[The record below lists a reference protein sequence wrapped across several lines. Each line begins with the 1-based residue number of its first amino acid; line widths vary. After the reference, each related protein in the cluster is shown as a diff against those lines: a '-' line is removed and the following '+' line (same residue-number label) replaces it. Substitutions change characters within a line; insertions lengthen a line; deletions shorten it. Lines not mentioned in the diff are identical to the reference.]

1 MCEYNGTPLVI
12 DTRHLIPPTEAD
24 DLYNSRKNAYKSLLE
39 NTPEITI
46 LVIAYNRLEKTK
58 RCVASILAYTEGID
72 YELLLVDNGSDD
84 GTLDYFQS
92 VQHPQKKIIRITKN
106 LGSQYAL
113 NLAMRSFSGRYFV
126 QVTNDVIVTK
136 CWLSNLLRC
145 MESESRIGMVSP
157 GSSNISNLQEVPITF
172 SSYDEMQRKAAE
184 YNQSNPRKWEERL
197 RLMTVIMLI
206 RREVIEV
213 TGVIDRGFY
222 HDFGDD
228 DFSVRVRRAG
238 YRLMLCMDTF
248 VHHDH
253 DFRNNEDKDPE
264 KIQLSL
270 EKGRKNFQDK
280 YYGLDSW
287 SDMTNYEGYLP
298 HLFPK
303 GALPSTPHI
312 LGVDVRCGLPILQ
325 IKTELRRNGIMAANT
340 SAFTTEA
347 KYLYDLQTVCD
358 EVGCNQIERISDFLE
373 YRNFNYIVL
382 GQPINSYP
390 EFPRLLRILLRTLHP
405 GGALFL
411 KLKNTQDILSYLTMF
426 GHTFPLEEFVV
437 QISLEQFNQ
446 SLQLLGLQNCNIL
459 NITHQVDP
467 KSQDIVFSALEK
479 SGLTGNV
486 QQAFHQLMVKEYAY
500 CIIK

>member
-1 MCEYNGTPLVI
+1 MQDCNLIQIVNTE
-12 DTRHLIPPTEAD
+12 HLLPPIEAD

-39 NTPEITI
+39 GTPEVTI

-58 RCVASILAYTEGID
+58 RCIASILEYTKGID
-72 YELLLVDNGSDD
+72 YELLLMDNGSKDD
-84 GTLDYFQS
+84 TLDYFRS
-92 VQHPQKKIIRITKN
+92 VQYPKKKIIHITKN

-145 MESESRIGMVSP
+145 MESDSRIGMVSP
-157 GSSNISNLQEVPITF
+157 GSSNISNLQEIPLTF
-172 SSYDEMQRKAAE
+172 SNYVDMQEKAAIH
-184 YNQSNPRKWEERL
+184 NQSNPRKWEERL

-253 DFRNNEDKDPE
+253 DFRHNEDKDPE
-264 KIQLSL
+264 KFQLSL
-270 EKGRKNFQDK
+270 EKGRKNFKDK

-298 HLFPK
+298 HLFPN
-303 GALPSTPHI
+303 GVLPATPHI

-325 IKTELRRNGIMAANT
+325 IKTELRRRGVMVVNM

-358 EVGCNQIERISDFLE
+358 EVACNQMERISDFLE
-373 YRNFNYIVL
+373 YRNFDYIVL
-382 GQPINSYP
+382 GQPINAYS
-390 EFPRLLRILLRTLHP
+390 EFPRLLRSLLRALRP
-405 GGALFL
+405 GGTLFL
-411 KLKNTQDILSYLTMF
+411 KLRNTQDILSYLTMF
-426 GHTFPLEEFVV
+426 GYTFPLEEFIV

-446 SLQLLGLQNCNIL
+446 SLQLLKVQNCNIL
-459 NITHQVDP
+459 NILHQVDS
-467 KSQDIVFSALEK
+467 KSRDIVFSALEQSK
-479 SGLTGNV
+479 LTDNV
-486 QQAFHQLMVKEYAY
+486 QQAFNQLMVKEYAY
-500 CIIK
+500 CITK